1 MTKIILNVLKQT
13 SGVFSIATLIIANSA
28 LANQISVEQLAN
40 AQDVNTKTTT
50 TTPNYPTTLSE
61 LPKESQADT
70 PSEEVEI
77 PGDTRLQNLKDPSLK
92 IPGAELEQVDPMGQ
106 VTSVTQLSD
115 VQPTDWAFQALQSL
129 VERYGCIAGYPDGT
143 YKGNRAMTRYE
154 FAAGLNAC
162 LDRITELV
170 AAATADLVTRDDLA
184 VLQRLQEEF
193 ATELAELR
201 GRVDALE
208 ARTEELEANQFSTTT
223 KLNGETLFWLSDT
236 FGQRAEG
243 RGRSRSED
251 DRTYTTF
258 AYRVRLNFDTSF
270 TGKDRLRAR
279 LQANE
284 IPNYS
289 SGDLTNTLMARL
301 ATDSSPD
308 DGVSIGKLGYRF
320 PVMNGKGQIELAT
333 TGYGV
338 DDFVSPITPLQ
349 SASGAAISRFGRFN
363 PIFYRAPSDAGIK
376 FAYGFNDAIELTV
389 GYAAPDTE
397 DPREGGGVFNGA
409 FSGFGQFTIEPNDRI
424 AFQLGYARTYHPKD
438 DVNLTGSTGSFL
450 ARDPFDGRAT
460 STDTVNFEAQWRIT
474 DGFQIGGW
482 GGASFARPEN
492 GNDDDI
498 TILTGALTLAFPDLL
513 KEGSLGGIIVGVPPI
528 LTDGGD
534 DEDLEDPDTS
544 IHIEV
549 FYRFQMNDNIAI
561 TPGVFV
567 ITNPNHIEDN
577 DTLWVGTIRTQFR
590 F

>member
-1 MTKIILNVLKQT
+1 MTKIILNALKQT
-13 SGVFSIATLIIANSA
+13 SGVFSIATLLIANSA
-28 LANQISVEQLAN
+28 LANQVSVEQLAN
-40 AQDVNTKTTT
+40 TQGVNTNTT
-50 TTPNYPTTLSE
+50 NYPTTSSE
-61 LPKESQADT
+61 LPTASQGDT
-70 PSEEVEI
+70 SSEEVEI

-129 VERYGCIAGYPDGT
+129 VERYGCIVGYPDGT

-236 FGQRAEG
+236 FGERAEA
-243 RGRSRSED
+243 RGRSASDD
-251 DRTYTTF
+251 DRTETTF

-284 IPNYS
+284 VPNYS
-289 SGDLTNTLMARL
+289 GGDLTNTLMTRL
-301 ATDSSPD
+301 STDSSPSD
-308 DGVSIGKLGYRF
+308 DVSLSKLAYRF
-320 PVMNGKGQIELAT
+320 PVLNGKGRVEVAA

-338 DDFVSPITPLQ
+338 DDFAEPITPLQ
-349 SASGAAISRFGRFN
+349 SGSGGSFSRFGRFN
-363 PIFYRAPSDAGIK
+363 PLFYRAPSDAGVK
-376 FAYGFNDAIELTV
+376 LAYGFSDAIKLSV
-389 GYAAPDTE
+389 GYGAPDKE
-397 DPREGGGVFNGA
+397 DPREGRGVFNGG
-409 FSGFGQFTIEPNDRI
+409 FSGFGQLTIEPNDKI
-424 AFQLGYARTYHPKD
+424 AFQLGYVRAYHPKD
-438 DVNLTGSTGSFL
+438 SVNLSGSTGSFL

-460 STDTVNFEAQWRIT
+460 TADTINFEAQWRVT

-482 GGASFARPEN
+482 GGASFARPE
-492 GNDDDI
+492 DDDDSDDI
-498 TILTGALTLAFPDLL
+498 TIVTGALTLAFPDLL
-513 KEGSLGGIIVGVPPI
+513 KEGSLGEWELHRRWPFIIV
-528 LTDGGD
+528 
-534 DEDLEDPDTS
+534 
-544 IHIEV
+544 
-549 FYRFQMNDNIAI
+549 R
-561 TPGVFV
+561 V
-567 ITNPNHIEDN
+567 IFLP
-577 DTLWVGTIRTQFR
+577 
-590 F
+590 